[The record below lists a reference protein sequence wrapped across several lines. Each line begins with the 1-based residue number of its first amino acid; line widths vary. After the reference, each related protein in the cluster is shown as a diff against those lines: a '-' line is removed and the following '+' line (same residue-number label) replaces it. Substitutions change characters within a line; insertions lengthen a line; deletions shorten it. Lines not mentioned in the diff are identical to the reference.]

1 MNPPPKKHKVV
12 VFDVDETLGNFAQ
25 FSIFGHVLEDYFNDE
40 TIMYRH
46 FNDLVDL
53 YPEIIRPSM
62 VRILDYIRKKKTA
75 GICSKVMIYTNN
87 MAPDKWVSHI
97 RHYFENKLRGVTMKR
112 GTSPSAASSAAAM
125 KDLAI
130 IPPLFDHIIGGFKP
144 NGAASSAA
152 GWPQR
157 TTREKTIDDFIH
169 CSRLPSNIEVCFLDD
184 LQHPKMTDER
194 VYYIKLQPYY
204 SYIPFE
210 TFVVR
215 FLNSALFHTVFDK
228 IEIPSISPSTPA
240 LVKKEILSI
249 EIYNLFMKYVNMAKF
264 DAKSYQKK
272 LNPREIDEIIS
283 KYILFHLQ
291 QFFRDGP
298 PSSASASVHPKSG
311 ASTGSAR
318 QQQGRRSAS
327 AAKTVKKRGS
337 PQPQTSNV
345 FYVNKTTAVKNMHN
359 KTVHNR

>member
-1 MNPPPKKHKVV
+1 MYLSSPKKHKVV

-25 FSIFGHVLEDYFNDE
+25 FSIFGHVLEDYFNDS

-87 MAPDKWVSHI
+87 MGPDKWVSHI
-97 RHYFENKLRGVTMKR
+97 RHYFENKLRGITMKG
-112 GTSPSAASSAAAM
+112 GTSSAASASVTR
-125 KDLAI
+125 DIAI

-144 NGAASSAA
+144 NGAAASAA

-215 FLNSALFHTVFDK
+215 FLNSTLFRTVFDK
-228 IEIPSISPSTPA
+228 IEIPSISLSTTA

-249 EIYNLFMKYVNMAKF
+249 EIYNLFMKYVNMANF

-298 PSSASASVHPKSG
+298 PSSSSSSVHPKSG
-311 ASTGSAR
+311 TSSR
-318 QQQGRRSAS
+318 PQQQQQGRRLAS
-327 AAKTVKKRGS
+327 STKTVKKKRLS
-337 PQPQTSNV
+337 QHQPSNV